1 MKKIHLLSVAFLFL
15 FIITT
20 DAQLLWK
27 VSGNGLN
34 NESYLFGTHHLIDK
48 SKINDFKKIIKICS
62 AADIIVGEVDLND
75 GTLQQKIAKGSVM
88 TDFTIK
94 DLLSGEDYKLV
105 DSCFIKVMGVG
116 LDKLGSY
123 KPMMLNSLYTIM
135 FYIKIN
141 GLTSQPEPVDM
152 TFQKIAIE
160 NGKIIVG
167 LESVDYQ
174 VDLLYN
180 KLPLKRQAELL
191 IESVKDNDKA
201 EDLLKSL
208 NNAYLSGDLSNL
220 EVLLKEEQG
229 NITPEEMF
237 MLIDNRNNNW
247 MKKLPDLFTS
257 GSCFVAVGCLHIT
270 GKTGLINQL
279 KKAGYKVEPVIF

>member
-1 MKKIHLLSVAFLFL
+1 MKKIHLLSAAFLFL
-15 FIITT
+15 FIIST

-27 VSGNGLN
+27 VSGKGLN
-34 NESYLFGTHHLIDK
+34 NDSYLFGTHHLIDK
-48 SKINDFKKIIKICS
+48 TKIKDFDKIIKICS
-62 AADIIVGEVDLND
+62 AADLMVGEVDLND
-75 GTLQQKIAKGSVM
+75 GTLQQKIAKGSIM
-88 TDFTIK
+88 TDCNIK
-94 DLLSGEDYKLV
+94 DLLSDEDYKLV
-105 DSCFIKVMGVG
+105 DSCFFEVMGVG

-135 FYIKIN
+135 FYVKMT
-141 GLTSQPEPVDM
+141 GLSSQPEPVDM

-160 NGKIIVG
+160 NGKKIVG

-191 IESVKDNDKA
+191 IESVRENDKA
-201 EDLLKSL
+201 EDLLKRL
-208 NNAYLSGDLSNL
+208 NNTYLSGDLKNL

-229 NITPEEMF
+229 NITSEEMF

-247 MKKLPDLFTS
+247 MKKLPDLFAS

-279 KKAGYKVEPVIF
+279 KKAGFKVEPVIF

>member
-48 SKINDFKKIIKICS
+48 TKIKDFDKIIKICS

-75 GTLQQKIAKGSVM
+75 ATLHQKIAKGSVM
-88 TDFTIK
+88 TDCTIK
-94 DLLSGEDYKLV
+94 DLLSDEDYRLV

-116 LDKLGSY
+116 LDKIGSY

-135 FYIKIN
+135 FYIKMN
-141 GLTSQPEPVDM
+141 GLTSQPEPVDL
-152 TFQKIAIE
+152 TFQKIAID
-160 NGKIIVG
+160 NGKKIVG
-167 LESVDYQ
+167 LESVDFQ

-180 KLPLKRQAELL
+180 KLPLKRQVELL

-208 NNAYLSGDLSNL
+208 NNAYLSGDLKNL

-229 NITPEEMF
+229 NITPEEML

-247 MKKLPDLFTS
+247 IKKLPDLLTS